1 MQRFVFFAIFSSLMT
16 LHGIYAPQ
24 GNGTSTQNQQNH
36 TASAAKSPIQT
47 AEPTQQPRQN
57 TAAKCER
64 VVDPTTGG
72 FAIPESL
79 TTEKNKEEA
88 QKINAVVN
96 KLKPKLSGN
105 SRLSKRQL
113 VKIIR
118 GAVKENSLASEENH
132 DTIRELANSMLEN
145 FAHCSGDTK
154 APAHGPVDQ
163 GSIKAMFED
172 LLDNIRK
179 PPTLRS
185 KIQEY
190 YPLLKAY
197 LSEQDPEEAQKG
209 LPEDFT
215 SDSEE
220 EQKEGQ
226 QRRVKRLSYRAK
238 FALGVVLGYIW
249 VFIVMMIA
257 FAAMGAL

>member
-1 MQRFVFFAIFSSLMT
+1 MT
-16 LHGIYAPQ
+16 LHGIYAPH
-24 GNGTSTQNQQNH
+24 GNGTPSQNQQNH
-36 TASAAKSPIQT
+36 AASVAKSPIQI
-47 AEPTQQPRQN
+47 AEPAQQPGQN

-79 TTEKNKEEA
+79 TSEKNKEEA
-88 QKINAVVN
+88 QKINSVVN
-96 KLKPKLSGN
+96 NLKPKLSG
-105 SRLSKRQL
+105 SSKLSKRQL
-113 VKIIR
+113 IKIIR
-118 GAVKENSLASEENH
+118 GAVKENSLASDEKH
-132 DTIRELANSMLEN
+132 DTIRELASSMLDN

-154 APAHGPVDQ
+154 VQAHGPVDQ
-163 GSIKAMFED
+163 GSIKAMFDD
-172 LLDNIRK
+172 LLENIRK
-179 PPTLRS
+179 PPTLRA

-197 LSEQDPEEAQKG
+197 LSEQDLEEAQKG

-226 QRRVKRLSYRAK
+226 QRRMKRLSYRAK
-238 FALGVVLGYIW
+238 FALGVVLGYLW

-257 FAAMGAL
+257 FGAMGAL